1 MNISMY
7 NPDFNLRVNW
17 TYLWRK
23 LHCLNAMDQWT
34 NWERHYERDV
44 DAGYCLDRY
53 NLEDALWKN

>member
-1 MNISMY
+1 MY